1 MKKYKIGEFAREMG
15 VSQDMIKHYEK
26 YGIIKPEIDEQTN
39 YRYFNIQQ
47 GEKIIESKK
56 YRNLGF
62 TIKESAD
69 LIFKKDFKG
78 IKQEL
83 INKQREMEF
92 EVEHLQAYL
101 TQINQLLKI
110 ADRFEHNIANWEIVH
125 LDGFYFLKQT
135 DNYEFSQDETVKER
149 VREWLDLL
157 PITNQAVLVAR
168 NSFYTEPFNHQWG
181 FSISCH
187 KAKEINLDVSCAKLL
202 PAGKYLVFASGSL
215 QNQPMS
221 KERFHEVR
229 VMMEQFQL
237 IYGEELLMEC
247 IFKSHEGNEGFSH
260 FIIYIPII
268 EPGG

>member
-1 MKKYKIGEFAREMG
+1 MKRYKIGEFAREMG

-26 YGIIKPEIDEQTN
+26 YGIIKPEVDELTN

-69 LIFKKDFKG
+69 LIFEKDFDG
-78 IKQEL
+78 IMQALVDKR
-83 INKQREMEF
+83 NEMEV
-92 EVEHLQAYL
+92 EIEHLQAYL

-110 ADRFEHNIANWEIVH
+110 AERFEHNNAAWEILH

-135 DNYEFSQDETVKER
+135 DNYEFSQDEAVKEK

-157 PITNQAVLVAR
+157 PITNQAVLVDR
-168 NSFYTEPFNHQWG
+168 NSFYAEPFNHQWG

-202 PAGKYLVFASGSL
+202 PAGKYLVFVSGSL
-215 QNQPMS
+215 QNKPMS
-221 KERFHEVR
+221 KERFYEVR
-229 VMMEQFQL
+229 NMMEQFQL
-237 IYGEELLMEC
+237 TYGKELLMEC
-247 IFKSHEGNEGFSH
+247 VFKSHEDNEGFSH
-260 FIIYIPII
+260 FIVYIPIL

>member
-1 MKKYKIGEFAREMG
+1 MKRYKIGEFAREMG

-26 YGIIKPEIDEQTN
+26 YGIIKPEIDEFTN

-69 LIFKKDFKG
+69 LIFEKDFDG
-78 IKQEL
+78 IKQAL
-83 INKQREMEF
+83 VDKRNEMEV
-92 EVEHLQAYL
+92 EIEHLQAYL

-110 ADRFEHNIANWEIVH
+110 AERFEHNNAAWEILH
-125 LDGFYFLKQT
+125 LDGFHFLKQT
-135 DNYEFSQDETVKER
+135 DNYEFSQDEAVKEK

-157 PITNQAVLVAR
+157 PITNQAVLVPSS
-168 NSFYTEPFNHQWG
+168 SFYQEPFNHQWG

-187 KAKEINLDVSCAKLL
+187 KAKEINLDVACAKHL

-215 QNQPMS
+215 QNEPMS

-229 VMMEQFQL
+229 DMMEKFQL
-237 IYGEELLMEC
+237 IYGKEILMEC
-247 IFKSHEGNEGFSH
+247 VFKSHEEDEGFSH
-260 FIIYIPII
+260 FIVYIPIL
-268 EPGG
+268 EPEG

>member
-1 MKKYKIGEFAREMG
+1 MKRYKIGEFAREMG

-26 YGIIKPEIDEQTN
+26 YGIIKPEVDELTN

-69 LIFKKDFKG
+69 LIFEKDFDG
-78 IKQEL
+78 IKQAL
-83 INKQREMEF
+83 VDKRNDMEMEI
-92 EVEHLQAYL
+92 EHLQAYL

-110 ADRFEHNIANWEIVH
+110 AERFENSAANWEINH

-135 DNYEFSQDETVKER
+135 DNYEFSQDESVKEK

-157 PITNQAVLVAR
+157 PITNQAVLVPSS
-168 NSFYTEPFNHQWG
+168 SFYQEPFNHQWG
-181 FSISCH
+181 FSVSCH
-187 KAKEINLDVSCAKLL
+187 KAKEINLDVACAKHL

-215 QNQPMS
+215 QNEPMS

-229 VMMEQFQL
+229 DMMEKFQL
-237 IYGEELLMEC
+237 IYGKEILMEC
-247 IFKSHEGNEGFSH
+247 VFKSHEEDEGFSH
-260 FIIYIPII
+260 FIVYIPIL
-268 EPGG
+268 EPEG